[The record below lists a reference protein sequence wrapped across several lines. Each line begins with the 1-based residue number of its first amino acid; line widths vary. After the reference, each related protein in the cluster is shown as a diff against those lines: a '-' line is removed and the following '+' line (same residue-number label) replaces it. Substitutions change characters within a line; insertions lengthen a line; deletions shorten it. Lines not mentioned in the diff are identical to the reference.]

1 MSLNLIYITNICRH
15 DCRMSKEDLQ
25 KVKDMRGKHL
35 LCTNNPLS
43 HNKGLSMMLRNE
55 SISFGGWLIP
65 KLVLTF
71 NFSTSLS
78 HSKFKVCLCM
88 Y

>member
-1 MSLNLIYITNICRH
+1 
-15 DCRMSKEDLQ
+15 MSKEDLQ

-55 SISFGGWLIP
+55 SISFGGMVHP
-65 KLVLTF
+65 KTGANLQLF
-71 NFSTSLS
+71 NFSQS
-78 HSKFKVCLCM
+78 FKIQGVFVHVLI
-88 Y
+88 